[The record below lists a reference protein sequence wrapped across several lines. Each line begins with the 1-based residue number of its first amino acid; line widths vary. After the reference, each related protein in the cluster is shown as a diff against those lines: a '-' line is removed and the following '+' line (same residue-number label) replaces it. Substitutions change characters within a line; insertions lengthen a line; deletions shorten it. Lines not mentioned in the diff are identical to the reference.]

1 MTKLTV
7 NSLEVNRKRCLNM
20 STIASKSL
28 NNRSSLLRSSVIGG
42 LIIGTADVIIYHWFV
57 TSVLGGVP
65 LISVYQYIASGAL
78 GESAFA
84 GGIVTALLGVLFHY
98 IFSIVIA
105 GVFILSAER
114 MPLIRRFV
122 IPGSLLYGF
131 GVFIVMNMI
140 VTPLSATPP
149 LPAPTMSQLIVT
161 ILDHVL
167 VFGLLLGILVRRNA
181 NANK

>member
-1 MTKLTV
+1 
-7 NSLEVNRKRCLNM
+7 M
-20 STIASKSL
+20 STISSTSL
-28 NNRSSLLRSSVIGG
+28 TTRNSLLRSSVIAG

-57 TSVLGGVP
+57 TSVLGGIP
-65 LISVYQYIASGAL
+65 LITLYQYIASGVL

-84 GGIVTALLGVLFHY
+84 GGIATALLGALFHFL
-98 IFSIVIA
+98 FSIVIA
-105 GVFILSAER
+105 GVFILSADR
-114 MPLIRRFV
+114 IPLLRRYV

-149 LPAPTMSQLIVT
+149 LPAPTTSQLIVD
-161 ILDHVL
+161 ILNHLL

-181 NANK
+181 NTSQ

>member
-1 MTKLTV
+1 
-7 NSLEVNRKRCLNM
+7 M
-20 STIASKSL
+20 STIASTFS
-28 NNRSSLLRSSVIGG
+28 NGRNSLLRSSVIAG

-57 TSVLGGVP
+57 TSVLGGIP

-84 GGIVTALLGVLFHY
+84 GGIATALLGALFHFL
-98 IFSIVIA
+98 FSIVIA
-105 GVFILSAER
+105 SVFILSADR
-114 MPLIRRFV
+114 IPLLRRYV
-122 IPGSLLYGF
+122 IPGSLLFGF

-149 LPAPTMSQLIVT
+149 LPAPTTPQLIVN
-161 ILDHVL
+161 ILDHLL

-181 NANK
+181 NANQWHR

>member
-1 MTKLTV
+1 
-7 NSLEVNRKRCLNM
+7 M
-20 STIASKSL
+20 STIASTFS
-28 NNRSSLLRSSVIGG
+28 NGRNSLLRSSMIAG

-57 TSVLGGVP
+57 TGVLGGIP

-84 GGIVTALLGVLFHY
+84 AGIATALLGVLFHFL
-98 IFSIVIA
+98 FSIVIA
-105 GVFILSAER
+105 SVFILSADR
-114 MPLIRRFV
+114 IPLLRRYV
-122 IPGSLLYGF
+122 IPGSLLFGF

-149 LPAPTMSQLIVT
+149 LPVPTTPQLIVN
-161 ILDHVL
+161 ILDHLL

-181 NANK
+181 NTNQ

>member
-1 MTKLTV
+1 
-7 NSLEVNRKRCLNM
+7 M
-20 STIASKSL
+20 STIASTSPATR
-28 NNRSSLLRSSVIGG
+28 NSLLRLSVIGG

-57 TSVLGGVP
+57 TSVLGGVA
-65 LISVYQYIASGAL
+65 LITVYQYIASGAL

-84 GGIVTALLGVLFHY
+84 GGIATALLGALFHFL
-98 IFSIVIA
+98 FSIVIA
-105 GVFILSAER
+105 GVFILSADR
-114 MPLIRRFV
+114 IPLLRRNV

-149 LPAPTMSQLIVT
+149 LPAPTTPELIVN
-161 ILDHVL
+161 ILDHLL

-181 NANK
+181 NTNS

>member
-1 MTKLTV
+1 
-7 NSLEVNRKRCLNM
+7 M
-20 STIASKSL
+20 STIASTFS
-28 NNRSSLLRSSVIGG
+28 NGRNSLLRSSVIAG

-57 TSVLGGVP
+57 TSVLGGIP

-84 GGIVTALLGVLFHY
+84 AGIATALLGVLFHFL
-98 IFSIVIA
+98 FSIVIA
-105 GVFILSAER
+105 SVFILSADR
-114 MPLIRRFV
+114 LPLLRRYV
-122 IPGSLLYGF
+122 IPGSLLFGF

-149 LPAPTMSQLIVT
+149 LPAPTTPQLIVN
-161 ILDHVL
+161 ILDHLL

-181 NANK
+181 NANQWHR

>member
-1 MTKLTV
+1 
-7 NSLEVNRKRCLNM
+7 M
-20 STIASKSL
+20 STIASTFS
-28 NNRSSLLRSSVIGG
+28 NGRNSLLRSSVIAG

-57 TSVLGGVP
+57 TSVLGGIP

-84 GGIVTALLGVLFHY
+84 GGIATALLGVLFHFL
-98 IFSIVIA
+98 FSIVIA
-105 GVFILSAER
+105 SVFILSADR
-114 MPLIRRFV
+114 LPLLRRYV
-122 IPGSLLYGF
+122 IPGSLLFGF

-149 LPAPTMSQLIVT
+149 LPAPTTPQLIVN
-161 ILDHVL
+161 ILDHLL

-181 NANK
+181 NANQWHR

>member
-1 MTKLTV
+1 
-7 NSLEVNRKRCLNM
+7 M
-20 STIASKSL
+20 STIASTFS
-28 NNRSSLLRSSVIGG
+28 NGRNSLLRSSVIAG

-57 TSVLGGVP
+57 TSVLGGIP

-84 GGIVTALLGVLFHY
+84 AGIATALLGVLFHFL
-98 IFSIVIA
+98 FSIVIA
-105 GVFILSAER
+105 SVFILSTDR
-114 MPLIRRFV
+114 LPLLRRYV
-122 IPGSLLYGF
+122 IPGSLLFGF

-149 LPAPTMSQLIVT
+149 LPAPTTPQLIVN
-161 ILDHVL
+161 ILDHLL

-181 NANK
+181 NANQWHR

>member
-1 MTKLTV
+1 
-7 NSLEVNRKRCLNM
+7 M
-20 STIASKSL
+20 STIASTFSTGR
-28 NNRSSLLRSSVIGG
+28 NSLLRSSVIAG

-57 TSVLGGVP
+57 TSVLGRVP

-84 GGIVTALLGVLFHY
+84 GGIATAWLGALFHFL
-98 IFSIVIA
+98 FSIVIA
-105 GVFILSAER
+105 GVFILSANR
-114 MPLIRRFV
+114 IPLLRRYI

-149 LPAPTMSQLIVT
+149 LPAPTTPQLIVN
-161 ILDHVL
+161 ILDHLL

-181 NANK
+181 NANQWHR